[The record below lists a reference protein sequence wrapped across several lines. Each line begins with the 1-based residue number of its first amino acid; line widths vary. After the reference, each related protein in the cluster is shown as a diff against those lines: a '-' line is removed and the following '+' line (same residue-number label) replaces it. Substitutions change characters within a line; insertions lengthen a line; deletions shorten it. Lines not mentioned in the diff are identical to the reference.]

1 MRNALNPLNHKGH
14 QGHEGNKNSPFVY
27 FVSFVVGVFSR
38 ENVLAIV
45 LFIIAVAL
53 IILTTDDSPNWI
65 YQGF

>member
-1 MRNALNPLNHKGH
+1 
-14 QGHEGNKNSPFVY
+14 VY